1 MNATMMKKTKRP
13 THTEQIVINGVPKPL
28 LDELNKM
35 AIREDRSRASLVRSL
50 LTENMSSKRQLA
62 A

>member
-1 MNATMMKKTKRP
+1 MELAMMKKHKRP
-13 THTEQIVINGVPKPL
+13 ETEQIVINGVPKPL

-35 AIREDRSRASLVRSL
+35 AIAEDRSRASLVRSL
-50 LTENMSSKRQLA
+50 LTEIVSRKRQIA